1 MRGSFKDRKA
11 TKVARTSSSHNLPT
25 NRARELIEHSKA
37 WVRNPTELRAVITCR
52 PIELES

>member
-37 WVRNPTELRAVITCR
+37 GVRNPTAACGFR
-52 PIELES
+52 